1 MHQSPYEQYFIRQE
15 FLMQSA
21 EKFAK
26 KCIIMPMRT
35 ISHLPSLKLHWRKIQ
50 LFQQLLRGKQFFIIK
65 NDIHIDVG
73 ASIIDIK
80 CRENKTEGNSLFYY
94 QRRWILL

>member
-21 EKFAK
+21 EKFPK

-50 LFQQLLRGKQFFIIK
+50 LFQQLL
-65 NDIHIDVG
+65 G
-73 ASIIDIK
+73 A
-80 CRENKTEGNSLFYY
+80 NSSS
-94 QRRWILL
+94 LLRMIPKSAEFMLT